1 MTKKDFIELY
11 KETGKFE
18 TKKEAEEKLEAFLTA
33 VETVLEKKDEI
44 SFLGFGK
51 FEVIDRAERETRNPQ
66 TGKMMKVPAKK
77 AVKFKPGKVL
87 AEKVNKI

>member
-51 FEVIDRAERETRNPQ
+51 FEVVDRAAKEGINPQ
-66 TGKMMKVPAKK
+66 TKEKMTIPAKK
-77 AVKFKPGKVL
+77 VVKFKPGKAL
-87 AEKVNKI
+87 AEKVNK

>member
-1 MTKKDFIELY
+1 MIKKEFIDLY
-11 KETGKFE
+11 KEIGKFE

-51 FEVIDRAERETRNPQ
+51 FEVVDRAAKEGINPQ
-66 TGKMMKVPAKK
+66 TKEKMTIPAKK
-77 AVKFKPGKVL
+77 VVKFKPGKAL
-87 AEKVNKI
+87 AEKVNK

>member
-1 MTKKDFIELY
+1 MTKKEFIDLY
-11 KETGKFE
+11 KEIGKFE

-51 FEVIDRAERETRNPQ
+51 FEVVDRAAKEGINPQ
-66 TGKMMKVPAKK
+66 TKEKMTIPAKK
-77 AVKFKPGKVL
+77 VVKFKPGKAL
-87 AEKVNKI
+87 AEKVNK

>member
-1 MTKKDFIELY
+1 MTKKEFVDLY
-11 KETGKFE
+11 KEIGKFE

-51 FEVIDRAERETRNPQ
+51 FEVVDRAAKEGINPQ
-66 TGKMMKVPAKK
+66 TKEKMTIPAKK
-77 AVKFKPGKVL
+77 VV
-87 AEKVNKI
+87 

>member
-1 MTKKDFIELY
+1 MTKKEFIDLY
-11 KETGKFE
+11 KEIGKFE

-51 FEVIDRAERETRNPQ
+51 FEVVDRAAKEGINPQ
-66 TGKMMKVPAKK
+66 TKEKMTIPAKK
-77 AVKFKPGKVL
+77 AVKFKAGKAL
-87 AEKVNKI
+87 AEKVNK

>member
-1 MTKKDFIELY
+1 MTKKDFIDLY
-11 KETGKFE
+11 KEIGKFE

-51 FEVIDRAERETRNPQ
+51 FEVVDRAAKEGINPQ
-66 TGKMMKVPAKK
+66 TKEKMTIPAKK
-77 AVKFKPGKVL
+77 VVKFKPGKAL
-87 AEKVNKI
+87 AEKVNK

>member
-1 MTKKDFIELY
+1 MTKKEFIDLY

-51 FEVIDRAERETRNPQ
+51 FEVVDRAAKEGINPQ
-66 TGKMMKVPAKK
+66 TKEKMTIPAKK
-77 AVKFKPGKVL
+77 VVKFKPGKAL
-87 AEKVNKI
+87 AEKVNK

>member
-1 MTKKDFIELY
+1 MTKKEFIDLY
-11 KETGKFE
+11 KEIGKFE

-51 FEVIDRAERETRNPQ
+51 FEVVDRAAKEGINPQ
-66 TGKMMKVPAKK
+66 TKEKMSIPAKK
-77 AVKFKPGKVL
+77 VVKFKPGKAL
-87 AEKVNKI
+87 AEKVNK